1 VSIAGGFLMVCSV
14 RSGTIQR
21 GTELD
26 DGMNSIAEAARLR
39 YENVSLASLSLG
51 SGCIDVLSFLGLG
64 DVFTSAMTGNTA
76 LLAIAIGQGRVLAA
90 SRALCSLLGFTAG
103 VVLAALLYAP
113 RNTQQDG
120 RRPLTRILL
129 LELLF
134 LGACTALW
142 IASPQPMQGGA
153 VYEVI
158 ALASLSMGIQAVG
171 ARSINSSGISTI
183 VFTTGLIHIV
193 MSATSRLAGR
203 GAAMKAP
210 SDHGHLLAFAAYGC
224 GAVVAAVA
232 ISHHLKLLVWM
243 PITAVAI
250 ALACSVLTNRLE
262 GRTA

>member
-1 VSIAGGFLMVCSV
+1 MASV
-14 RSGTIQR
+14 
-21 GTELD
+21 
-26 DGMNSIAEAARLR
+26 AEAARLR
-39 YENVSLASLSLG
+39 YENLSLASLSLG

-90 SRALCSLLGFTAG
+90 SRSLCSLLGFTVG

-113 RNTQQDG
+113 WNAQPDG

-134 LGACTALW
+134 LSACTALW
-142 IASPQPMQGGA
+142 TASPQPMQGGA
-153 VYEVI
+153 VYRVI
-158 ALASLSMGIQAVG
+158 ALASLSMGIQAVA

-193 MSATSRLAGR
+193 MSATGRVAGR
-203 GAAMKAP
+203 GVAMKAP

-224 GAVVAAVA
+224 GAVVAAVV
-232 ISHHLKLLVWM
+232 ISHYLKLLVWM
-243 PITAVAI
+243 PITAVVI

-262 GRTA
+262 PRSA